1 MAGLADFGY
10 LYGAANQGSSAAFT
24 NRQPVDPN
32 APKVG
37 SFPVDLATNLTNL
50 TTFEQSQRSLGEAR
64 ETARANAAKNAILLG
79 RPTPAGL
86 SLENPSYNN
95 VPFQTP
101 AAAPILAVTQSEINN
116 PQEPL
121 VYTNVPGPQGSYVAS
136 PYSQT
141 AGLKNQLVTDQQA
154 TEAALLKAQ
163 VEKQAALEAA
173 GYAYPT
179 SGTNEAAEAYR
190 GIVFGKK
197 VTTGNKSGM
206 FSTFQSAP
214 PENTVLVN
222 GEPISQ
228 SAYERLAGASQ
239 TMAKILSITD
249 PAQMPPGAK
258 AIIEAARKAGVDPK
272 IALAVGVM
280 ESNLNTET
288 GDSPKGAKGVMQ
300 VIPGTYEATRQKF
313 MKSSDPAL
321 RALAASL
328 PMAARGT
335 KNADGT
341 ITYSWDTK
349 VALTADQQAT
359 AGVLYLKDLQQS
371 YPNRAAN
378 IIFAMYHAGPG
389 YDAFDRGEIP
399 GGLSDFG
406 TDPKTSKPYGMYTRD
421 YNTVGIG
428 LFNQLAQGGFK
439 DIGAAGLNTNTSAA
453 APAQGT
459 AQGPAQGTAVS
470 IASPTTQSTALEAGV
485 KAPTKVDPVTQI
497 LNRPQAE
504 IEASLRDAG
513 AARSDYVSKAT
524 GDVELFQKYTAQEDA
539 RIREAYLIKAE
550 QIGQDIEVARA
561 SRNGNLV
568 NQLQREL
575 VALNQSTNAEINA
588 LAQNY
593 DLKIK
598 GANEAISANLRVHDL
613 GLWNIKIQNSI
624 RDFSS
629 SGNVTDLNDT
639 LNRFAGTDMV
649 IQQLAN
655 GSYAMLNRRQ
665 GTNEYNPELDANGG
679 VKMYSKGE
687 AASLFRQI
695 VDPKYAAEVTAA
707 TAARDKL
714 IGEETLKSN
723 LKRLET
729 ADQLSRTLFN
739 TISEKVTQ
747 AQIDAKVASG
757 ELVAAKV
764 GDTSV
769 FYRKGNPE
777 NLFMLEPAGEI
788 IAADGSVMPTS
799 PKLVSVAIPGSAGLR
814 TQ

>member
-37 SFPVDLATNLTNL
+37 SFPADLATNLTNL

-95 VPFQTP
+95 VPFQAP

-163 VEKQAALEAA
+163 VEQQAALEAA

-179 SGTNEAAEAYR
+179 SRTNDAAEAYR
-190 GIVFGKK
+190 GVVLGKK
-197 VTTGNKSGM
+197 VTTRTGQYSAK
-206 FSTFQSAP
+206 TEFQTAP
-214 PENTVLVN
+214 PEPEVLVN
-222 GEPISQ
+222 GESISK
-228 SAYERLAGASQ
+228 SAYEKLASASQ
-239 TMAKILSITD
+239 TMAKVLSGATN
-249 PAQMPPGAK
+249 PSQMPEGAK
-258 AIIEAARKAGVDPK
+258 VIIEVARKAGVDPK
-272 IALAVGVM
+272 IALVFGVL

-288 GDSPKGAKGVMQ
+288 GDSPVGAKGIMQ
-300 VIPGTYEATRQKF
+300 VMPGTYEATRLKF
-313 MKSSDPAL
+313 LKSSDPAL

-328 PMAARGT
+328 PVATYGT
-335 KNADGT
+335 KGADNK
-341 ITYSWDTK
+341 ITYSWDSK
-349 VALTADQQAT
+349 VALTAEQQAA
-359 AGVLYLKDLQQS
+359 AGVLYIKDLQQS

-378 IIFAMYHAGPG
+378 IIFAMYHTGPG
-389 YDAFDRGEIP
+389 YSSYDEGIVP
-399 GGLSDFG
+399 GVGDFG
-406 TDPKTSKPYGMYTRD
+406 TDPKTGKPYGMYTRD

-439 DIGAAGLNTNTSAA
+439 DTGAAGLNTNTSAA

-459 AQGPAQGTAVS
+459 AQGTAAVAQGTAAV
-470 IASPTTQSTALEAGV
+470 AQGTALEAGV

-707 TAARDKL
+707 TAARDKF
-714 IGEETLKSN
+714 IGEETLKST

-729 ADQLSRTLFN
+729 ADQLARTLFN

-814 TQ
+814 IQ

>member
-37 SFPVDLATNLTNL
+37 SFPADLATNLTNL

-95 VPFQTP
+95 VPFQAP

-121 VYTNVPGPQGSYVAS
+121 VYTNVPGPQGSYLLA
-136 PYSQT
+136 PQSQA
-141 AGLKNQLVTDQQA
+141 AGLRNQFVTDQQA
-154 TEAALLKAQ
+154 AAAAQLKAQ
-163 VEKQAALEAA
+163 VEQQAALEAA

-179 SGTNEAAEAYR
+179 SRTNETADSQR

-197 VTTGNKSGM
+197 VTIGGKGGAFTKLEP
-206 FSTFQSAP
+206 AP
-214 PENTVLVN
+214 PEPEVLVN
-222 GEPISQ
+222 GESISK
-228 SAYERLAGASQ
+228 SAYEKLAGASQ
-239 TMAKILSITD
+239 TMAKILSTTD
-249 PAQMPPGAK
+249 PEQMPPGAK
-258 AIIEAARKAGVDPK
+258 AIIEAARRAGVDPK

-288 GDSPKGAKGVMQ
+288 GDSPVGAKGVMQ
-300 VIPGTYEATRQKF
+300 VMPGTYEATRLKF
-313 MKSSDPAL
+313 LKSSDPAL

-328 PMAARGT
+328 PVATYGAKGANN
-335 KNADGT
+335 K

-378 IIFAMYHAGPG
+378 IIFAMYHSGPG
-389 YDAFDRGEIP
+389 YSSYDEGIVP
-399 GGLSDFG
+399 GVGDFG

-459 AQGPAQGTAVS
+459 AAVAQGTAD
-470 IASPTTQSTALEAGV
+470 TAGV

-524 GDVELFQKYTAQEDA
+524 SDVELFQKYTAQEDA
-539 RIREAYLIKAE
+539 RIREAYLIKAD

-575 VALNQSTNAEINA
+575 VALNQSTNTEINA

-639 LNRFAGTDMV
+639 LSRFAGTDMV
-649 IQQLAN
+649 VQQLAN

-707 TAARDKL
+707 TAARDASVFQMQLESDFKIRDQVSKSKWDIFAKRDEQITLADIKSAEARGKL
-714 IGEETLKSN
+714 EVKTSEGGVTYAVPTQQGEEKIMYRIDPNPPDVMVNGVPMRGPEVTVV
-723 LKRLET
+723 RL
-729 ADQLSRTLFN
+729 
-739 TISEKVTQ
+739 
-747 AQIDAKVASG
+747 
-757 ELVAAKV
+757 
-764 GDTSV
+764 
-769 FYRKGNPE
+769 
-777 NLFMLEPAGEI
+777 
-788 IAADGSVMPTS
+788 
-799 PKLVSVAIPGSAGLR
+799 SAGVK
-814 TQ
+814 TP

>member
-37 SFPVDLATNLTNL
+37 SFPADLATNLTNL

-179 SGTNEAAEAYR
+179 SRTNDAADSQR

-197 VTTGNKSGM
+197 VTIGGKGGAFTKLEP
-206 FSTFQSAP
+206 AP
-214 PENTVLVN
+214 PEPEVLVN
-222 GEPISQ
+222 GESISK
-228 SAYERLAGASQ
+228 SAYEKLAGASQ
-239 TMAKILSITD
+239 TMAKILSTTD
-249 PAQMPPGAK
+249 PEQMPPGAK
-258 AIIEAARKAGVDPK
+258 AIIEAARRAGVDPK

-288 GDSPKGAKGVMQ
+288 GDSPVGAKGVMQ
-300 VIPGTYEATRQKF
+300 VMPGTYEATRLKF
-313 MKSSDPAL
+313 LKSSDPAL

-328 PMAARGT
+328 PVATYGAKGANN
-335 KNADGT
+335 K

-378 IIFAMYHAGPG
+378 IIFAMYHSGPG
-389 YDAFDRGEIP
+389 YSSYDEGIVP
-399 GGLSDFG
+399 GVGDFG

-459 AQGPAQGTAVS
+459 AQGTAVS

-707 TAARDKL
+707 TAARDKF
-714 IGEETLKSN
+714 IGEETLKST

-729 ADQLSRTLFN
+729 ADQLARTLFN

-814 TQ
+814 IQ